1 MEYTKTCA
9 ANVWRKSCERLIRR
23 CIEMIVNSDVDIV
36 TIEKALPQQSVKRI
50 KDSRLA
56 LALSSRAQSNNA
68 ASNAARTL
76 D

>member
-1 MEYTKTCA
+1 
-9 ANVWRKSCERLIRR
+9 
-23 CIEMIVNSDVDIV
+23 MIVNSDVDIV
-36 TIEKALPQQSVKRI
+36 TIETALPQQSVKRI